1 MGRSIDIFLPSSP
14 SEYSLEETIGTG
26 SDCTSG
32 QSLYIGLSNYKVVEM
47 QKACAILKQLG
58 TPCLIHQPRYSM
70 LDRWVED
77 GLLDLIEKEG
87 VGCIVFSPLA
97 QGVLTGKYLGG
108 IPADSRA
115 AGQSIF
121 LKPESL
127 TDDKLD
133 KVRKLNDLARQRGQT
148 LAQMALAWVLRGGR
162 VTSALIGASKTEQI
176 DDSVKTIKNL
186 VFSKDELDRIEDIL
200 KG

>member
-1 MGRSIDIFLPSSP
+1 MH
-14 SEYSLEETIGTG
+14 
-26 SDCTSG
+26 C
-32 QSLYIGLSNYKVVEM
+32 
-47 QKACAILKQLG
+47 
-58 TPCLIHQPRYSM
+58 
-70 LDRWVED
+70 
-77 GLLDLIEKEG
+77 
-87 VGCIVFSPLA
+87 VFSA
-97 QGVLTGKYLGG
+97 GSRCFNRQVLNG

-127 TDDKLD
+127 TDGKLD

-176 DDSVKTIKNL
+176 DDCVKTIENL
-186 VFSKDELDRIEDIL
+186 DFSKDELDRIEDIL
-200 KG
+200 KR

>member
-1 MGRSIDIFLPSSP
+1 
-14 SEYSLEETIGTG
+14 
-26 SDCTSG
+26 
-32 QSLYIGLSNYKVVEM
+32 M
-47 QKACAILKQLG
+47 QKACTILKQLG

-70 LDRWVED
+70 FDRWVED
-77 GLLDLIEKEG
+77 GLIDLLEKEG

-97 QGVLTGKYLGG
+97 QGVLTGRYLNG

-121 LKPESL
+121 LKPEGL
-127 TDDKLD
+127 TTEKLD
-133 KVRKLNDLARQRGQT
+133 KVRKLNDLAQQRGQT

-176 DDSVKTIKNL
+176 DDCVKTVENL
-186 VFSKDELDRIEDIL
+186 AFSKDELDMIEDIL